1 MKQIIKKGSFFTLM
15 FMLLGCL
22 SLYAADDDLITK
34 QVTINL
40 EKAGTLSDRIG
51 SSRMYTI
58 TNLKIIGKINGSDFI
73 MIRDMAGGNFGRLS
87 VLDLSEAKIV
97 EGGYPYS
104 TRNDVIGDYAFV
116 DCDRLTSLTLPA
128 GITSIGKGAF
138 KRCSGLTSLTLPASI
153 TSIGDGAF
161 EDCSGLT
168 SIYVYAEKVPKIGFK
183 VFEGCDAK
191 KCTVYIPMGTYDDYW
206 LSDFGY
212 YFENIVEFEA
222 TGIDK
227 TTTSTDVEEVVRYSV
242 NGQRLSAPTKGLNIV
257 KYSDGSVK
265 KVTVQ

>member
-138 KRCSGLTSLTLPASI
+138 
-153 TSIGDGAF
+153 
-161 EDCSGLT
+161 
-168 SIYVYAEKVPKIGFK
+168 
-183 VFEGCDAK
+183 
-191 KCTVYIPMGTYDDYW
+191 
-206 LSDFGY
+206 
-212 YFENIVEFEA
+212 NIC
-222 TGIDK
+222 I
-227 TTTSTDVEEVVRYSV
+227 
-242 NGQRLSAPTKGLNIV
+242 
-257 KYSDGSVK
+257 
-265 KVTVQ
+265 